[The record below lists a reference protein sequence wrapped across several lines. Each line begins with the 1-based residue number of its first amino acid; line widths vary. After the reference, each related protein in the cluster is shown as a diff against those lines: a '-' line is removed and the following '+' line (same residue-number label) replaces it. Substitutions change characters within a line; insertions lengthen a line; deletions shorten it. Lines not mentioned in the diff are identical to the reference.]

1 MALNGSE
8 TDLNCGG
15 SCPPCAQG
23 GHCTLSNDCS
33 TKNCSAGVCESG
45 TCIEGVLREGCPLLV
60 DNTPYSLSPGKAL
73 TNCVDDD
80 QDSVADGNALRLHAC
95 KSELRQTFWAVE
107 RAGGYFAFRSA
118 LSGKCL
124 HVRGASKAG
133 GAVIEQSTC
142 SFASDQLWKP
152 SLIDSSVMALT
163 SRSSGLSLNV
173 ANDKAGQDGQGL
185 IQGQSDDSAD
195 TEWRVTRRS
204 AASYVTF
211 SPYGELGIRIAH
223 KAEIATLAADDRTNA
238 QWVVVPGLAE
248 AAMVSFQSRNDPGR
262 YLRHASFRLWSD
274 TNDGTDAFKRD
285 ATFRYSQP
293 FVGANLLDIALESSN
308 FPGRYWTRD
317 GANIS
322 LSTVDTT
329 DFKNNATWRL
339 NGR

>member
-1 MALNGSE
+1 
-8 TDLNCGG
+8 
-15 SCPPCAQG
+15 
-23 GHCTLSNDCS
+23 
-33 TKNCSAGVCESG
+33 
-45 TCIEGVLREGCPLLV
+45 
-60 DNTPYSLSPGKAL
+60 
-73 TNCVDDD
+73 
-80 QDSVADGNALRLHAC
+80 
-95 KSELRQTFWAVE
+95 
-107 RAGGYFAFRSA
+107 
-118 LSGKCL
+118 
-124 HVRGASKAG
+124 
-133 GAVIEQSTC
+133 
-142 SFASDQLWKP
+142 
-152 SLIDSSVMALT
+152 
-163 SRSSGLSLNV
+163 LNV